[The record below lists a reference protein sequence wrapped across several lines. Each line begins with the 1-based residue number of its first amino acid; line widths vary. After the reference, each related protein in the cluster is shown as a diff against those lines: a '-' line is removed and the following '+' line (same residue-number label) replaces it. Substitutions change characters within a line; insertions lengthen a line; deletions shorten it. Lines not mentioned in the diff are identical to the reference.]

1 MAQQLSVKT
10 KKSVSEL
17 WNQHLSPKSWT
28 EIAEEN
34 NLNAAR
40 LERQL
45 ARVEDTM
52 RGRALPTD
60 DTRRVREREENRR
73 LDSTT
78 TPARR
83 TFDEAAFQNSIQ
95 SVNSLG
101 QNASTQNA
109 GLRAISRETALP
121 LAQVQQAHQ
130 QNQGVGLGDLFVAQE
145 LSAKTKKSVDELW
158 RAHLNQRTWAQVAA
172 ENNQDITDIQRKLE
186 RVEQSLRNAG
196 K

>member
-1 MAQQLSVKT
+1 LFVAQQLSVKT

-17 WNQHLSPKSWT
+17 WNQHLSPKTWT
-28 EIAEEN
+28 EIAQEN
-34 NLNAAR
+34 NLNAAQ

-45 ARVEDTM
+45 ERGEDTM
-52 RGRALPTD
+52 RGRALRTGDP
-60 DTRRVREREENRR
+60 RRVREREANRR

-78 TPARR
+78 RR
-83 TFDEAAFQNSIQ
+83 TFDEAALQHSIQ

-109 GLRAISRETALP
+109 GLRAISRETSLP
-121 LAQVQQAHQ
+121 LAQVQRAHQ

-145 LSAKTKKSVDELW
+145 LSVKTKKSVDELW
-158 RAHLNQRTWAQVAA
+158 KAHLNQRTWAQVAA

-196 K
+196 N